1 MKTTF
6 VLLLTASMTI
16 SLISCGDGKKKKT
29 DSTTN
34 KVEFNKIHVADYEIS
49 IPKDMQQTTGLN
61 NDASLQRQNIH
72 KEIYTIVIDE
82 PKKEFVAALNK
93 LDYGDKFSIALYRDI
108 QLKRLAERMEITHQ
122 SNPSSIS
129 INGLHAEAAE
139 IDAKVDNIPE
149 ELSYFLTFIDGK
161 SKIYMIMSWT
171 LKSKKQEHK
180 KTFETIA
187 ESFNIKD

>member
-1 MKTTF
+1 MKTKF
-6 VLLLTASMTI
+6 IHLLTACIALT
-16 SLISCGDGKKKKT
+16 LISCGDGKKKKT

-49 IPKDMQQTTGLN
+49 IPKDMQKTTALN
-61 NDASLQRQNIH
+61 RDASLQYQNIH
-72 KEIYTIVIDE
+72 KEMYTIVIDE

>member
-1 MKTTF
+1 M
-6 VLLLTASMTI
+6 ASMAI

-61 NDASLQRQNIH
+61 NDASLQRQNIL

-82 PKKEFVAALNK
+82 PKKEFITVLNE
-93 LDYGDKFSIALYRDI
+93 LDYGGEFSVALYRDI
-108 QLKRLAERMEITHQ
+108 QLKRLAERMQITHQ
-122 SNPSSIS
+122 SESTPMTIS
-129 INGLHAEAAE
+129 GLEAEAIE
-139 IDAKVDNIPE
+139 IDAKVDNIAE

-161 SKIYMIMSWT
+161 SKIYMVMSWT

-187 ESFNIKD
+187 KSFNIKD